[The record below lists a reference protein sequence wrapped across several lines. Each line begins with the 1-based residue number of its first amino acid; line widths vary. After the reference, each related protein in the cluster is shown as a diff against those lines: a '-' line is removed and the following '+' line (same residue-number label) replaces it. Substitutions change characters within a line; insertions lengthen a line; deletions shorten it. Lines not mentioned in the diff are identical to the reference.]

1 MPRTGNQ
8 FQEMDSTS
16 DVPESLVDWEQ
27 IQFPFLELPPTSVEQ
42 DIVVTRDN
50 N

>member
-16 DVPESLVDWEQ
+16 DVPESLVEWEQ
-27 IQFPFLELPPTSVEQ
+27 IQFPFPELPPTSVEQ